1 MSDLKQIYVWCAGIP
16 VLDQQVGGRGG
27 RGGGGNLCRIYVG
40 SKLDPSRISGS
51 MDNVILQ
58 ASPDAATLPPS

>member
-1 MSDLKQIYVWCAGIP
+1 MSDLKQIYGWCAGIP
-16 VLDQQVGGRGG
+16 VLDQQVEGV
-27 RGGGGNLCRIYVG
+27 NLCRIYVG